1 MIGHERKILATLG
14 IDVWIPRGT
23 VSARLGNTSIWRDQ
37 TARVEPLHFHDH
49 VKLLSLILLQRTC
62 KKKLRILLSR

>member
-49 VKLLSLILLQRTC
+49 VKTVKPDFATENLQ
-62 KKKLRILLSR
+62 KKNYGYC